1 MAKFQFLGGGVKTE
15 NTQSAKKWL
24 NFNLGGG
31 GRAPNLKILKV
42 PRNGLISIFF
52 WGGED
57 TLPSQSQNSKCQD
70 LPKFQFFWGG
80 RGGSVLRVGHSQNF
94 EPNFQPLQLATAS
107 QIVSHILRMWR
118 LITISKGIHVTDS
131 YFWRNNQTNVIVILF
146 LNLSFIVGQMHHTKH
161 LI

>member
-1 MAKFQFLGGGVKTE
+1 MAKFNFFGGVPK
-15 NTQSAKKWL
+15 
-24 NFNLGGG
+24 
-31 GRAPNLKILKV
+31 LKILKV
-42 PRNGLISIFF
+42 PRNSLISI
-52 WGGED
+52 WGGH

-70 LPKFQFFWGG
+70 LPKFQF
-80 RGGSVLRVGHSQNF
+80 VLRVGHSQNF